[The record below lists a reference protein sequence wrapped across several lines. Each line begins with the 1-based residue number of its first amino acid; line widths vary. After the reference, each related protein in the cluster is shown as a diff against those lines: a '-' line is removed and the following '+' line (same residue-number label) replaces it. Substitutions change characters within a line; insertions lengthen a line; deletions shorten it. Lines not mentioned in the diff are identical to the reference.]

1 MWSRSVTTLC
11 DTGQTGT
18 TPVAFSRVSCHTT
31 TVPNT
36 HHMELSN
43 INSVNQLLEANAVQP
58 EAHTDETLFQLA
70 LEHLG
75 SFEALK
81 LAMALV
87 EQLAVFHQN
96 TRNELVESGEAER
109 ACLWAHDEALLA
121 EALYTLKRVII
132 D

>member
-1 MWSRSVTTLC
+1 
-11 DTGQTGT
+11 
-18 TPVAFSRVSCHTT
+18 
-31 TVPNT
+31 
-36 HHMELSN
+36 MELSN
-43 INSVNQLLEANAVQP
+43 INSVNQLLEANATQP
-58 EAHTDETLFQLA
+58 EAPVAHTDETLYQLA

>member
-1 MWSRSVTTLC
+1 
-11 DTGQTGT
+11 
-18 TPVAFSRVSCHTT
+18 
-31 TVPNT
+31 
-36 HHMELSN
+36 MELSN

-58 EAHTDETLFQLA
+58 EAHTDETLYQLA

-75 SFEALK
+75 SDGALK

-87 EQLAVFHQN
+87 EQLAIFHQN

-109 ACLWAHDEALLA
+109 GALWAHDEALLA
-121 EALYTLKRVII
+121 SALYTMKRVTM